1 MFWKLLALV
10 AVIAFGAA
18 VYWAVSPV
26 FRSGKA
32 SDGDKQQP
40 SATPAGT
47 PGPNDPVLVGAGDIS
62 SCAQDNDTL
71 TADLLDQVVAS
82 ATGEVV
88 VFTAGDN
95 AYESGSIEEYQQ
107 CYDPTWGRQKA
118 RTRPVL
124 GNHEYASGNANGY
137 FQYYGAIAGDPAQGY
152 YSYDLGGWHIIVL
165 NTNDHCQ
172 ELPCVDGSPQAA
184 WLRSDLNTHPAF
196 CTLAIWHDPLFSSGR
211 VHGSSQFV
219 KPLWSLL
226 YAAGAD
232 MVVNGHEHNY
242 ERFAPQTPDG
252 AMDNETGIREFVA

>member
-62 SCAQDNDTL
+62 SCAQENDTL
-71 TADLLDQVVAS
+71 TADLLDKVVAS

-95 AYESGSIEEYQQ
+95 AYENGSIDEYQQ
-107 CYDPTWGRQKA
+107 CYEQTWGRQKA
-118 RTRPVL
+118 RTRPAP
-124 GNHEYASGNANGY
+124 GNHEYASGNADGY
-137 FQYYGAIAGDPAQGY
+137 VAYFGTVAGDPGQGY

-172 ELPCVDGSPQAA
+172 MIACSASSSQAK
-184 WLRSDLNTHPAF
+184 WLHSALEAHTAF
-196 CTLAIWHDPLFSSGR
+196 CTLAIWHDPLF
-211 VHGSSQFV
+211 
-219 KPLWSLL
+219 
-226 YAAGAD
+226 
-232 MVVNGHEHNY
+232 
-242 ERFAPQTPDG
+242 
-252 AMDNETGIREFVA
+252 

>member
-137 FQYYGAIAGDPAQGY
+137 LQYYGAMDTEAGIRQLVVGR
-152 YSYDLGGWHIIVL
+152 GGEGHYRESDSRLPNSEAANDDTFGVL
-165 NTNDHCQ
+165 KLT
-172 ELPCVDGSPQAA
+172 L
-184 WLRSDLNTHPAF
+184 HPAGYDWEF
-196 CTLAIWHDPLFSSGR
+196 MPEGRHGRFSDSGSGTC
-211 VHGSSQFV
+211 HG
-219 KPLWSLL
+219 P
-226 YAAGAD
+226 
-232 MVVNGHEHNY
+232 
-242 ERFAPQTPDG
+242 PP
-252 AMDNETGIREFVA
+252 IP